1 MKYIFG
7 PVNSRRLGRS
17 LGIDLVPP
25 KICDFDCVYCEVG
38 PTTLLT
44 CERAE
49 YAPTEEIIAEI
60 DCFTADQ
67 AQMRPVDVFTIT
79 ASGEPTLHT
88 GIGQIISHIK
98 GKTTKPV
105 CVLTNG
111 SLLHLKNVRDDLMK
125 ADIVIPSL
133 DAADPETYK
142 KINRPASCAKL
153 KTIIQGLCRFKKE
166 FAGKYLLEILIVKGL
181 NDNQENIKA
190 LKQAIKKIKPD
201 LVQLNTVNRPGPDNS
216 VKPLDRNELNKIAAK
231 LEGPVDVIG
240 NFEKTNRKNRQ
251 IVSEFEIISMLQRR
265 PCTIDDVC
273 EALGAETIYA
283 KDIMEKLTKAGKL
296 CKINHTGKIYYQP
309 G

>member
-67 AQMRPVDVFTIT
+67 TQMRPVDVFTIT

-111 SLLHLKNVRDDLMK
+111 SLLHLKDVRNDLMK

-153 KTIIQGLCRFKKE
+153 ETIIQGLCRFKKE

-190 LKQAIKKIKPD
+190 LKH
-201 LVQLNTVNRPGPDNS
+201 DNS

-251 IVSEFEIISMLQRR
+251 TINEVEIISMLQRR

-273 EALGAETIYA
+273 EALGTETTYAE
-283 KDIMEKLTKAGKL
+283 DIMEKLTKAGKL
-296 CKINHTGKIYYQP
+296 CKINHTGKIYYHP